1 MLGAIAGDIIGSL
14 YENLRT
20 KRKDFRLFTP
30 LSFYTDDTVLTVAVA
45 DALLTGKDYGST
57 IRTYARRHP
66 LRGYGPKFLLWMISP
81 SSRPYNSLGNGSAMR
96 VSPVAHAFKTEEE
109 VLVHAR
115 RSAECTHNHPE
126 GIKGAQATA
135 LAIFMARNGASKT
148 EIRAA
153 ISSRY
158 GYDLSRRIDA
168 IRPTYRINLTCP
180 GSVPEA
186 IIAFLDSENFED
198 AIRNAVSLGG
208 DADTQAAIAGAIAE
222 SFYGEIPMEILN
234 GITKRL
240 NRDFKQT
247 IIQFCGRFGTQRMVE
262 QAAALVREP
271 HRRAPNGEP

>member
-30 LSFYTDDTVLTVAVA
+30 VSTFTDDTVLTVAVA
-45 DALLTGKDYGST
+45 DALLTDNDYGSK
-57 IRTYARRHP
+57 IRAYARRYP
-66 LRGYGPKFLLWMISP
+66 LRGYGPKFMLWMVSTSP
-81 SSRPYNSLGNGSAMR
+81 RPYNSLGNGSAMR
-96 VSPVAHAFKTEEE
+96 VSPVAHAFKSAEE
-109 VLVHAR
+109 VIEHAK

-135 LAIFMARNGASKT
+135 LAIFMARNRASKD
-148 EIRAA
+148 EIRSE

-158 GYDLSRRIDA
+158 GYDLSRSLDD
-168 IRPTYRINLTCP
+168 IRPAYRLNLTCP

-186 IIAFLDSENFED
+186 IIAFLDSVNFED

-222 SFYGEIPMEILN
+222 SFYGEIPVEILN
-234 GITKRL
+234 GVAKRL
-240 NRDFKQT
+240 NRRFKQ
-247 IIQFCGRFGTQRMVE
+247 IIVEFYRRFGTKEMIE
-262 QAAALVREP
+262 QSASLIRETRSEP
-271 HRRAPNGEP
+271 RAEEP

>member
-30 LSFYTDDTVLTVAVA
+30 VSTFTDDTVLTVAVA
-45 DALLTGKDYGST
+45 DALLTDNDYGSK
-57 IRTYARRHP
+57 IRAYARRYP
-66 LRGYGPKFLLWMISP
+66 LRGYGPKFMLWMVSTSP
-81 SSRPYNSLGNGSAMR
+81 RPYNSLGNGSAMR
-96 VSPVAHAFKTEEE
+96 VSPVAHAFKSAEE
-109 VLVHAR
+109 VIEHAK

-135 LAIFMARNGASKT
+135 LAIFMARNRASKD
-148 EIRAA
+148 EIRSE

-158 GYDLSRRIDA
+158 GYDLSRSLDD
-168 IRPTYRINLTCP
+168 IRPAYRINLTCP

-186 IIAFLDSENFED
+186 IIAFLDSVNFED

-222 SFYGEIPMEILN
+222 SFYGEIPVEILN
-234 GITKRL
+234 GVAKRL
-240 NRDFKQT
+240 NRRFKQ
-247 IIQFCGRFGTQRMVE
+247 IIVEFYRRFGTKEMIE
-262 QAAALVREP
+262 QSASLIRETRSEP
-271 HRRAPNGEP
+271 RAEEP